1 MEPLRHEEVGTG
13 LGVVVQEEEDIVALA
28 MVIKGTQMVGRGT

>member
-13 LGVVVQEEEDIVALA
+13 LGVVEQEEEDIVALA